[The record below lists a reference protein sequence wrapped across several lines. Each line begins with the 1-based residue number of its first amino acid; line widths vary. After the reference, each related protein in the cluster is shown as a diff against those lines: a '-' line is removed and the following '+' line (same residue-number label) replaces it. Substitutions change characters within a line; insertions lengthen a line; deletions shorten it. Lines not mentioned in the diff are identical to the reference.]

1 MMTGN
6 EVALRAEEFAN
17 ALTKY
22 EKGWWGQYPSQ
33 AEWNRI
39 LKMYPENST
48 YGNERYIGN
57 SSCFFFDCV
66 CLVKAILGGAT
77 VSHRIGYAA
86 LANNPMGDCDNVAFL
101 NALRKNDGCKPTEAK
116 RGYGLATRTH
126 AAIALGDGK
135 WVDCNFIKKN
145 GQVVQDGLVIHTT
158 GIEQFTIAGKLTGV
172 DYTDVTPT
180 PAPTPKVGD
189 VIPMVVTKIEGNIA
203 YGQAEITPAPAPTPT
218 PEIKVGSKVTI
229 APGAVSG
236 GGNPAYAGKVI
247 DDRYA
252 NNTYVDTVTDIGTFG
267 GEKQALLKNLYTWVA
282 FKYLTVVG

>member
-39 LKMYPENST
+39 LRMYPENST

-77 VSHRIGYAA
+77 VVHRIQYAA
-86 LANNPMGDCDNVAFL
+86 LANNPMGDCDNKSFL
-101 NALRKNDGCKPTEAK
+101 RQIKANGGCAPKDAK
-116 RGYGLATRTH
+116 RGYGLATENH
-126 AAIALGDGK
+126 AAIALGNGR
-135 WVDCNFIKKN
+135 WLDCNFIRKN
-145 GQVVQDGLVIHTT
+145 GKVVQDGILIHDT
-158 GIEQFTIAGKLTGV
+158 GIEQFIMAGPLTGV
-172 DYTDVTPT
+172 DYSSVTPT
-180 PAPTPKVGD
+180 PAPVVGD
-189 VIPMVVTKIEGNIA
+189 VIPMVITKIEGNIA
-203 YGQAEITPAPAPTPT
+203 YGQAEITPAPAPTPTPT

-236 GGNPAYAGKVI
+236 GGNPT
-247 DDRYA
+247 YA
-252 NNTYVDTVTDIGTFG
+252 NKPIDPKYANGTYVDTVAQINTFA